1 MTRKHWHW
9 KDAGAWR
16 RVGTA
21 RRSGTVLPGGVW
33 AEPGEN
39 AVVLC
44 FLGVLFSNNDALL
57 GLGDIVP

>member
-1 MTRKHWHW
+1 
-9 KDAGAWR
+9 
-16 RVGTA
+16 VGTA